1 MQAHNCAPVVLF
13 AFNRPSHMERTLEA
27 LAANDLAACTRLHIH
42 IDGPRSANDIPNIV
56 ACAKVA
62 ARPWNFANIEIHVR
76 DSNQGLAASIIGGVT
91 AMLEQH
97 ERVIV
102 MEDDLV
108 TSRYFLQYMNDG
120 LGTYADEPKVASIH
134 GWCFPHEVQNP
145 PETFFLRGADCWG
158 WATWRRAWRYF
169 EPDSGILLK
178 RLAQAG
184 LESAFDVG
192 DSYPYVRML
201 QDQHAGRVNSWAI
214 RWHAATFLEN
224 MYTLNPGRS
233 LVHNIGIDSS
243 GTNCGTTRTFDVP
256 LADSPIQVAAQ
267 PVLTNIRMNTA
278 HRTSLQRACGR
289 TR

>member
-1 MQAHNCAPVVLF
+1 MQTHDYAPVVLF
-13 AFNRPSHMERTLEA
+13 AFNRPSHLERTLKA
-27 LAANDLAACTRLHIH
+27 LASNDLAAETRLHIY
-42 IDGPRSANDIPNIV
+42 IDGPRSSNDIPQIV
-56 ACAKVA
+56 GCAKIA
-62 ARPWNFANIEIHVR
+62 ARPWSFANIETHVR
-76 DSNQGLAASIIGGVT
+76 DSNQGLAASIISGVT
-91 AMLEQH
+91 AMLEQYD
-97 ERVIV
+97 RVIV

-120 LGTYADEPKVASIH
+120 LGIYADEPRVASIH
-134 GWCFPHEVQNP
+134 GWCFPHSVQSP

-178 RLAQAG
+178 RLAGAG

-201 QDQHAGRVNSWAI
+201 QDQRAGRVNSWAI
-214 RWHAATFLEN
+214 RWHASTFLEN

-243 GTNCGTTRTFDVP
+243 GTNCGTTNRLDVP
-256 LADSPIQVAAQ
+256 LAVTPIRVERQ

-278 HRTSLQRACGR
+278 HRTSLRRTCGKKP
-289 TR
+289 